1 MLEFDDI
8 QHILLTR
15 TPAITGRYEFLS
27 FDTAAGGRAWLTEL
41 LDKVQSAADVQATM
55 DSADRWV
62 TLAFTWNG
70 LRALGVPEESLATFP
85 DEFREGMAARADIL
99 GDTGPAAPERWVG
112 GLAGEDL
119 HAIAILFSRTD
130 DQYRRSIEE
139 HDKLLA
145 RTDGVRSLSYLD
157 LNATPPFN
165 YAHDHFGF
173 RDRLSQPV
181 MKGSGEEP
189 TPGSGAA
196 LEPGEFILGYP
207 DEDGPVANLPEPKV
221 LSRNGSY
228 MAYRR
233 LEEHV
238 AVFRDC
244 LRENS
249 DTTEDEEL
257 LAAKFMGRWRS
268 GASLVLAP
276 DKDDPELGADPMRNN
291 GYNYKEMDPFGYACP
306 LGSHARRLN
315 PRDTA
320 HYMNRRRMIRRGATY
335 GPALPDAAPDDGADR
350 GIAAFIICARLVR
363 QFEFAQ
369 NVWINDKA
377 FHELGNEHDPICGT
391 QDGTLDLISP
401 PALSARCTRG
411 YRPSRQS
418 QAGRIS
424 FCLGSTRCATSPR
437 SATKGSPCALA
448 HTTRA
453 TPPVNT
459 PEGGGSAFT
468 GRGAIPGK
476 HNG

>member
-27 FDTAAGGRAWLTEL
+27 FDTPAGGRAWLSEL
-41 LDKVQSAADVQATM
+41 LDKVQSAADAQATM
-55 DSADRWV
+55 DGSDRWV

-99 GDTGPAAPERWVG
+99 GDTGTAAPEHWVG
-112 GLAGEDL
+112 GLAGDDV

-130 DQYRRSIEE
+130 EQCRRSIAE

-145 RTDGVRSLSYLD
+145 RTDGVRSVSYLD

-207 DEDGPVANLPEPKV
+207 DEDGPVANLPEPEV

-233 LEEHV
+233 LQEHV
-238 AVFRDC
+238 GRLPRLPARAMPTPRRIRNC
-244 LRENS
+244 WPRS
-249 DTTEDEEL
+249 SW
-257 LAAKFMGRWRS
+257 AAGAAAHRW
-268 GASLVLAP
+268 
-276 DKDDPELGADPMRNN
+276 
-291 GYNYKEMDPFGYACP
+291 CW
-306 LGSHARRLN
+306 RRTPTIPN
-315 PRDTA
+315 W
-320 HYMNRRRMIRRGATY
+320 
-335 GPALPDAAPDDGADR
+335 
-350 GIAAFIICARLVR
+350 
-363 QFEFAQ
+363 AQ
-369 NVWINDKA
+369 I
-377 FHELGNEHDPICGT
+377 
-391 QDGTLDLISP
+391 
-401 PALSARCTRG
+401 
-411 YRPSRQS
+411 
-418 QAGRIS
+418 
-424 FCLGSTRCATSPR
+424 RCATTTSTTRRWTR
-437 SATKGSPCALA
+437 SATRARWDRMHGGSI
-448 HTTRA
+448 RA
-453 TPPVNT
+453 TPRT
-459 PEGGGSAFT
+459 T
-468 GRGAIPGK
+468 
-476 HNG
+476 